1 MPSARAAAA
10 AASRFSTLNAPRRR
24 ERTAIPSTV
33 HSMPSRVT
41 RTSRARMSARG
52 PMPNDVAGIAASRKQ
67 ALPGRVV
74 GVHDRPRRVL
84 RREEPRLR
92 LEVRLH
98 RAVEVQ
104 VVLRQVRED
113 RDVEHDA
120 VHAVLL
126 ERVRR
131 HLQRRPPDASVAHPR
146 QQPVQVGRLRRRAR
160 QRDRFAGDARA
171 GGPDD
176 AGGPA
181 GGLEDRRQQIGDGR
195 LAVRAGHADRG
206 HRRRRIRERPRGH
219 RPHRLANR
227 GHAAPAA
234 RRRRAIAPRRAPPR
248 PASAASCANACPST
262 WRPGTQ
268 KNSAPGT
275 TSLESNATSVTT
287 VRPSPRIVAP
297 GAAATRSASGTGGKA
312 VVTASELTRA
322 PVRG

>member
-41 RTSRARMSARG
+41 RTSRSSDVRSRADAERRRG
-52 PMPNDVAGIAASRKQ
+52 DRGIAQ
-67 ALPGRVV
+67 EALPGRVV

-120 VHAVLL
+120 VHTALL

-146 QQPVQVGRLRRRAR
+146 QEPVQVGRLRRRAR

-171 GGPDD
+171 GGPHD

-181 GGLEDRRQQIGDGR
+181 GGLEDRGQQVGDGR
-195 LAVRAGHADRG
+195 LAVRAGHA
-206 HRRRRIRERPRGH
+206 RPWPSPSPGPRTPSRTSAPSPGEP
-219 RPHRLANR
+219 RAR
-227 GHAAPAA
+227 APAA
-234 RRRRAIAPRRAPPR
+234 RRRRAIAPRRTRPRPRPPR
-248 PASAASCANACPST
+248 RARTRVRRRGGRGRRRTALPA
-262 WRPGTQ
+262 RP
-268 KNSAPGT
+268 PG
-275 TSLESNATSVTT
+275 N
-287 VRPSPRIVAP
+287 R
-297 GAAATRSASGTGGKA
+297 TR
-312 VVTASELTRA
+312 R
-322 PVRG
+322 R